1 MKSADESRQLSP
13 DARAMPR
20 PANALHWQLPAIVG
34 AGLLA
39 IAACTVRDDAAT
51 ADSPSAVSADPT
63 PGAGAETVTPDPA
76 PIVVDTLRTVNPPS
90 RNMPPVAGETAKQ
103 NTSDRRE
110 RDSAFD
116 PMFELGPDGK
126 ARPIKR

>member
-1 MKSADESRQLSP
+1 
-13 DARAMPR
+13 
-20 PANALHWQLPAIVG
+20 
-34 AGLLA
+34 
-39 IAACTVRDDAAT
+39 
-51 ADSPSAVSADPT
+51 
-63 PGAGAETVTPDPA
+63 
-76 PIVVDTLRTVNPPS
+76 
-90 RNMPPVAGETAKQ
+90 MPPVAGETAKQ